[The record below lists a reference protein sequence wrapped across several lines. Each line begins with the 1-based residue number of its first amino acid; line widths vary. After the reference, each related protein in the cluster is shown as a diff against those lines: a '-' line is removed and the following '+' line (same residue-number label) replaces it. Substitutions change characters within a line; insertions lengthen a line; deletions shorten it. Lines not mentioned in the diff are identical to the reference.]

1 MFYIY
6 KTKNKVGCTNN
17 IENRIIKQQGY
28 KDFKILF
35 KTTNILLASNLELD
49 LQKKHG
55 FKQDKNKYYELI
67 NLKNKTMYHLTE
79 QTITFKNSDLL
90 NLKDKIVSTI
100 EIKDE
105 IYFIDEDIKNWI
117 LNNNFKSQHNN

>member
-28 KDFKILF
+28 KEFKILF

-49 LQKKHG
+49 LQKK
-55 FKQDKNKYYELI
+55 
-67 NLKNKTMYHLTE
+67 TR
-79 QTITFKNSDLL
+79 
-90 NLKDKIVSTI
+90 V
-100 EIKDE
+100 
-105 IYFIDEDIKNWI
+105 
-117 LNNNFKSQHNN
+117 